1 MWYSSV
7 QSETVGDIVYIS
19 DIAEYCK
26 RNGSF
31 YKITKPKLHISHEQD
46 LSRKF
51 FVEWNILKFLSCTC
65 GCYLRKAGNL
75 SGHIV
80 LYF

>member
-51 FVEWNILKFLSCTC
+51 FCRMEYSKIPLLHLWLLSKES
-65 GCYLRKAGNL
+65 R
-75 SGHIV
+75 
-80 LYF
+80 